1 MEFIKNSFSKLKSF
15 WGPLGKRQ
23 RWIIS
28 GSAVFTFILLFG
40 IVFFSGRTHYVPLFS
55 DLQVQDTAAIVSILK
70 EKGIPFKIDP
80 SASAV
85 LVPEDKVYELRLS
98 MASLGLPR
106 NGVVGFELFDNTK
119 MGMTDFQQQVAY
131 VRALEGELSR
141 TISKINV
148 VRFARVSLVLPRQ
161 RLFLKEQEQ
170 ATASV
175 LIGLKPGREISY
187 DQVQAIMKLVASSV
201 EGLSP
206 ENVSVVDTSG
216 RLLSGIAGESD
227 FLVSS
232 GGGITSVQR
241 ELERRQEQDLEKKI
255 QNMLTAIYGPGNSVV
270 RVRVELDFS
279 RMSKTSKQFIPQSSG
294 KGVVRSTQTT
304 EESYTGAAA
313 PTQGVGTSSN
323 IPGYAVRSTNA
334 GGGEYSKTDQITN
347 YEISTLQENEERPP
361 GTIKRITA
369 SVVINGSE
377 QDNPGEELYNSIA
390 AALGLN
396 EARGDRLTVAFM
408 PFASPE
414 EFFKDMQEYE
424 DKAGFLSN
432 KLFWLLVAAV
442 CTIVL
447 GVGVGFI
454 LRRRKKEKEAAT
466 PQEREAAAGV
476 DILNP
481 PKSELEI
488 LEEQIALYTDSYPE
502 EVASIIKKWLEE
514 S

>member
-1 MEFIKNSFSKLKSF
+1 M
-15 WGPLGKRQ
+15 
-23 RWIIS
+23 
-28 GSAVFTFILLFG
+28 
-40 IVFFSGRTHYVPLFS
+40 
-55 DLQVQDTAAIVSILK
+55 
-70 EKGIPFKIDP
+70 
-80 SASAV
+80 
-85 LVPEDKVYELRLS
+85 
-98 MASLGLPR
+98 
-106 NGVVGFELFDNTK
+106 
-119 MGMTDFQQQVAY
+119 
-131 VRALEGELSR
+131 
-141 TISKINV
+141 
-148 VRFARVSLVLPRQ
+148 
-161 RLFLKEQEQ
+161 KEQEQ

-227 FLVSS
+227 FLLPS
-232 GGGITSVQR
+232 GGSITSVQR

-279 RMSKTSKQFIPQSSG
+279 RLSKTSKQFIPQSSG

-304 EESYTGAAA
+304 EESYTGTAA

-334 GGGEYSKTDQITN
+334 GRGEYSKTDQITN

-361 GTIKRITA
+361 GTVKRITA

-414 EFFKDMQEYE
+414 EFLRICRDMKRRRAFYLTSCFGCLWLQFAPSSWELE
-424 DKAGFLSN
+424 WALSSGGGE
-432 KLFWLLVAAV
+432 KRKR
-442 CTIVL
+442 
-447 GVGVGFI
+447 
-454 LRRRKKEKEAAT
+454 LRRLRKGKLLL
-466 PQEREAAAGV
+466 GW
-476 DILNP
+476 I
-481 PKSELEI
+481 S
-488 LEEQIALYTDSYPE
+488 
-502 EVASIIKKWLEE
+502 
-514 S
+514 